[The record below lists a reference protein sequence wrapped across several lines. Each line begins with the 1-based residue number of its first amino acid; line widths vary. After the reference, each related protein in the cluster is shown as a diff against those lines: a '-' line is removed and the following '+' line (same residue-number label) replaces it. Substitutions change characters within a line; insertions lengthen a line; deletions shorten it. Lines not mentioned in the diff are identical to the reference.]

1 MNFYISDT
9 HFNHKNIIAF
19 DNRPFKTVDEM
30 NEVLISNWNKVVTDA
45 DRVYILGD
53 FHWGKASE
61 WPAILERLNGAK
73 ELIRGNHDLKMPL
86 PPFVKKYFQDV
97 KDYKEIKDGDKNI
110 VLCHYPMP
118 MFKNMYYGWF
128 HLYGHVHMTT
138 ENNMANHFFRT
149 VESYYEFPKRA
160 FNVGCMLPYMDYTPR
175 TIDEIISFN

>member
-1 MNFYISDT
+1 MSKPIKMTDQMIKECVAEFE
-9 HFNHKNIIAF
+9 KNLRSMRLFIAF
-19 DNRPFKTVDEM
+19 DNRPFETVDEM

-138 ENNMANHFFRT
+138 ENNSRSNEKGRT
-149 VESYYEFPKRA
+149 SKRHSKRA
-160 FNVGCMLPYMDYTPR
+160 YQIKKLEADQYP
-175 TIDEIISFN
+175 